1 MGGRLQGKVAIVT
14 GGARGIG
21 AATCLKMAQEG
32 ASVVVADVIDDEG
45 EAVTAALAKEGWK
58 ARYVHLDV
66 SSEPQWNDAVRGT
79 LKAFGALHVLV
90 NNAGIARAE
99 DVEQETL
106 DGYRK
111 IIDVN
116 QIGAW
121 LGMKAAV
128 PHLRAAGG
136 GAIVNVSSIYGFIG
150 GRGEAVAYQA
160 SKGALRQM
168 TKNAAVRYAAENI
181 RVVSIH
187 PGYIETPMIAPFL
200 KGEGNAPSG
209 LAEFIVSHTPLGRV
223 GRAEEV
229 ANVIAFVASDEASYM
244 TGTEVL
250 VDGGYTAA

>member
-1 MGGRLQGKVAIVT
+1 MSERLQGKVAIVT

-21 AATCLKMAQEG
+21 AATCVKMVKEG

-45 EAVTAALAKEGWK
+45 EAVATALGK
-58 ARYVHLDV
+58 AGGKSRYVHLDV
-66 SSEPQWNDAVRGT
+66 SSESQWAEAVRGT
-79 LKAFGALHVLV
+79 LKAFGALHILV
-90 NNAGIARAE
+90 NNAGIARTE
-99 DVEQETL
+99 DVEQESL

-136 GAIVNVSSIYGFIG
+136 GVIVNVSSIYGFIG

-168 TKNAAVRYAAENI
+168 TKNAAVRYAAEKI

-187 PGYIETPMIAPFL
+187 PGFIETPMIAPML
-200 KGEGNAPSG
+200 KGDPNVQGS
-209 LAEFIVSHTPLGRV
+209 LDEFIVSHTPLGRV

>member
-1 MGGRLQGKVAIVT
+1 MGGNLEGKVAIVT

-21 AATCLKMAQEG
+21 AATCRKMAREG

-45 EAVTAALAKEGWK
+45 EAVVGTIARDGGK

-66 SSEPQWNDAVRGT
+66 SSESDWAAAMRGT
-79 LKAFGALHVLV
+79 LQAFGVLHILV
-90 NNAGIARAE
+90 NNAGIARLE

-106 DGYRK
+106 EGYRK

-116 QIGAW
+116 QIGSW

-136 GAIVNVSSIYGFIG
+136 GAIVNVSSIYGAIG
-150 GRGEAVAYQA
+150 GRGEAIAYQS

-168 TKNAAVRYAAENI
+168 TKNAAVRYAGDGI

-187 PGYIETPMIAPFL
+187 PGFIETPMVAPML
-200 KGEGNAPSG
+200 EGGGSG
-209 LAEFIVSHTPLGRV
+209 GLMEFIVSHTPLGRI
-223 GRAEEV
+223 GRSEEV

-244 TGTEVL
+244 TGAEVF

>member
-1 MGGRLQGKVAIVT
+1 MSGRLQGKVAIVT

-21 AATCLKMAQEG
+21 AATCSKMAREG

-45 EAVTAALAKEGWK
+45 EAVAAALSKEGGK

-66 SSEPQWNDAVRGT
+66 SSETEWAAAVRGT
-79 LKAFGALHVLV
+79 LQAFGALHVLV
-90 NNAGIARAE
+90 NNAGIARTE

-106 DGYRK
+106 EGYRK

-121 LGMKAAV
+121 LGMKAAI
-128 PHLRAAGG
+128 PPIRSAGG

-150 GRGEAVAYQA
+150 GRGEAIAYQA

-168 TKNAAVRYAAENI
+168 TKNAALRYAADRI

-187 PGYIETPMIAPFL
+187 PGFIETPMIAPML
-200 KGEGNAPSG
+200 KGDANVPGS
-209 LAEFIVSHTPLGRV
+209 LDEFIVSHTPLGRV

>member
-1 MGGRLQGKVAIVT
+1 MNGRLQGKVAIVT

-21 AATCLKMAQEG
+21 AATCLKMAREG

-45 EAVTAALAKEGWK
+45 EAVAAALAKEGGK
-58 ARYVHLDV
+58 ALYVHLDV
-66 SSEPQWNDAVRGT
+66 SSEPQWNDAMRGA
-79 LKAFGALHVLV
+79 LRAFGALHVLV
-90 NNAGIARAE
+90 NNAGIARTE

-106 DGYRK
+106 EGFRK

-121 LGMKAAV
+121 LGMRAAV
-128 PHLRAAGG
+128 PQLRKSGG

-150 GRGEAVAYQA
+150 GRGEAIAYQS

-168 TKNAAVRYAAENI
+168 TKNAAVRYAAEKI

-187 PGYIETPMIAPFL
+187 PGFIETPMIAPLL
-200 KGEGNAPSG
+200 KGDANVPGS

-244 TGTEVL
+244 TGTEIL